1 MIGEETC
8 CPTHLKQSDKTVF
21 QAQVEQTGMCGR
33 EGGQAIK
40 SKLSELF
47 GNAGKPRKLHWLS
60 RVEHGVLIRGDRKDD
75 TI

>member
-8 CPTHLKQSDKTVF
+8 CPTHLKQSDKAVF

-40 SKLSELF
+40 SKL
-47 GNAGKPRKLHWLS
+47 
-60 RVEHGVLIRGDRKDD
+60 
-75 TI
+75 